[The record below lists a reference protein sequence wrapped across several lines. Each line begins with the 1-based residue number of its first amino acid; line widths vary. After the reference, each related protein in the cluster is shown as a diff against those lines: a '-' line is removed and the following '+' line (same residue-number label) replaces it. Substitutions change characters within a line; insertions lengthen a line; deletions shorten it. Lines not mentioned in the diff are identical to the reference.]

1 MNTFFRAFPQ
11 IVLAVLAIFSASEA
25 KCDVNPTPTTR
36 PTIRA
41 VPRTDRNSQLAHEQ
55 LLQKPKAGRIDVYF
69 EGDSITRRWGTSDA
83 AYKDSVKQAL
93 QQAELEDVSVDED
106 RDKNT
111 ITLGGKVHSE
121 DARIHAGQ
129 VAQAAAGGRTIA
141 NQISVQ
147 PVGAESESKEIASD
161 LDSAIEKNYKAALT
175 AKGLEKQHIRFD
187 AKNGVLTLKGRVKTR
202 SERNQ
207 AEELAQATPHV
218 RQVLNQIEL
227 DR

>member
-1 MNTFFRAFPQ
+1 MSSNILKTVGLVPVLLIGLACSQRA
-11 IVLAVLAIFSASEA
+11 
-25 KCDVNPTPTTR
+25 
-36 PTIRA
+36 
-41 VPRTDRNSQLAHEQ
+41 SQ
-55 LLQKPKAGRIDVYF
+55 
-69 EGDSITRRWGTSDA
+69 TSTAANDA

-93 QQAELEDVSVDED
+93 QQAELGDVSVDED

-141 NQISVQ
+141 NEISVQ
-147 PVGAESESKEIASD
+147 PVGAESESKDIASN

-187 AKNGVLTLKGRVKTR
+187 AKNGVLTLKGQVKTR

-227 DR
+227 NR